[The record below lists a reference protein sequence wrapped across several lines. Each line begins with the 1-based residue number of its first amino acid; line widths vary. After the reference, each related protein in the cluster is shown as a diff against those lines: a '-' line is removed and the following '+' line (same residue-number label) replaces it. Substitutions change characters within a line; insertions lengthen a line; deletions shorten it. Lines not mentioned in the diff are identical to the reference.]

1 MKKILVYS
9 ICAVLTLSGCYSNT
23 GQGAYAGASLGSII
37 GSAIG
42 GISGG
47 PRGSDVGTLIGMAGG
62 AIVGAA
68 VGNASDKAAN
78 NEYQRH
84 KAAIYGDGQ
93 TPDDTYNR
101 SSSRHSAYV
110 PGGNSDAD
118 ESGFDPN
125 NGGDDRI
132 EFDATPSAG
141 ANATDQTFHVGN
153 APKSTVP
160 VQEVSLHDLSD
171 LKPTYN
177 IKYNALIEVR
187 NATFI
192 DDTGDGVLRGGEQG
206 KVTFEIMNN
215 SHEVLRDVV
224 PTVIETTGNK
234 RIHISPS
241 IRVESIAP
249 GQGVR
254 YTATVVAD
262 KRLKEGAISIK
273 IAVAQNG
280 NEITSQVKE
289 FEVKTQKKI

>member
-9 ICAVLTLSGCYSNT
+9 TCAALTLSSCYST
-23 GQGAYAGASLGSII
+23 GQGAYTGASLGSII

-42 GISGG
+42 GLNGG
-47 PRGSDVGTLIGMAGG
+47 PRGSDLGTLIGMAGG
-62 AIVGAA
+62 AMVGAA
-68 VGNASDKAAN
+68 VGNASEKAASG
-78 NEYQRH
+78 EYQRH
-84 KAAIYGDGQ
+84 KEAIYGNEQG
-93 TPDDTYNR
+93 
-101 SSSRHSAYV
+101 
-110 PGGNSDAD
+110 D

-132 EFDATPSAG
+132 EFDTAP
-141 ANATDQTFHVGN
+141 NAAHVD

-160 VQEVSLHDLSD
+160 AQEVSLHELAE

-192 DDTGDGVLRGGEQG
+192 DDNGDGILQDGEQG

-249 GQGVR
+249 HQGVR
-254 YTATVVAD
+254 YTATVLAD
-262 KRLKEGAISIK
+262 KRLKDGAISLK
-273 IAVAQNG
+273 VAVAQNG

-289 FEVKTQKKI
+289 FAVNTRRK